1 MAEIHEVHGHHVVN
15 MTDCARLSLCGV
27 KEVASFDESLVV
39 LITLCGVLTI
49 EGENL
54 HVSRLDL
61 EKGECD
67 VAGNVTALFYT
78 KARERTGIFSRR
90 MKER

>member
-1 MAEIHEVHGHHVVN
+1 MGEIQTLHAHHVVN

-27 KEVASFDESLVV
+27 REVTSFDESLVV
-39 LITLCGVLTI
+39 LTTLCGILSV

-67 VAGNVTALFYT
+67 ITGQITALLYT
-78 KARERTGIFSRR
+78 KARERLGFFGRR
-90 MKER
+90 NNDR